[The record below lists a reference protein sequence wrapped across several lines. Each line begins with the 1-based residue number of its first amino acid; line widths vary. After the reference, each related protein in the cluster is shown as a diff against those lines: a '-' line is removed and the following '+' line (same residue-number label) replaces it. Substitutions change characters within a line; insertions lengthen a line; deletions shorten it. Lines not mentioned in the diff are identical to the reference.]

1 MYHDVIIAG
10 FGGQG
15 VLFIGNLLAQAGLE
29 EDYQVTF
36 MPAYGVEMRGGTAN
50 CNVIL
55 SSEEIGS
62 PIPDNPCSGLI
73 LNEASVQRFAPLIQ
87 PKGLILFNSSL
98 ISAEKVHRPDVTAL
112 PVPANE
118 LAAQLG
124 NSQLASLVCLGCFVE
139 WTGVVSRDV
148 LPKAMRTM
156 LSPKAIDKF
165 LASNLAAM
173 EAGYGW
179 AQSLREQSAGRTTP
193 ENESNR
199 KGN

>member
-29 EDYQVTF
+29 EDYQVSF
-36 MPAYGVEMRGGTAN
+36 MPSYGVEMRGGTAN

-73 LNEASVQRFAPLIQ
+73 LNEASLIRFAPIIQ
-87 PKGLILFNSSL
+87 PRGLLLFNSSL
-98 ISAEKVHRPDVTAL
+98 MSAEKIQRQDVTAL

-118 LAAQLG
+118 LAAEVG
-124 NSQLASLVCLGCFVE
+124 NSQLASLVSLGCFVE
-139 WTGVVSRDV
+139 WTGVVRKEV
-148 LPKAMRTM
+148 LPRAMKAM
-156 LSPKAIDKF
+156 LSPKAIEKA
-165 LASNLAAM
+165 LASNLAAL
-173 EAGYGW
+173 EAGYAW
-179 AQSLREQSAGRTTP
+179 AQRSREQSSGKASQKG
-193 ENESNR
+193 SSG